1 MTKIAFKKVHGD
13 AQVPVRATADSA
25 GFDLYSPVS
34 VIIPPNQRLLVRT
47 GIACAIPPGW
57 CGQIWPRSG
66 MATKQGVDRLAG
78 LIDADYRGEVHVSL
92 INHGLDPVEIRAGD
106 RIAQMIIVPCLL
118 ESELVHVLPAT
129 DRGVNGFGSTGK

>member
-1 MTKIAFKKVHGD
+1 
-13 AQVPVRATADSA
+13 
-25 GFDLYSPVS
+25 
-34 VIIPPNQRLLVRT
+34 
-47 GIACAIPPGW
+47 
-57 CGQIWPRSG
+57 

-92 INHGLDPVEIRAGD
+92 INHGLDPVEIREGD